1 MTRRTAIVAGACAAL
16 AVIAA
21 AFAADA
27 YYAHGIEVTWR
38 ATPPP
43 PPPPSPP
50 SMDAGVGAADAG
62 APDAG
67 APAGAAEAEAEPP
80 EAERIVVIDR
90 SIEHRTSF
98 HNPHRVL
105 GRYVQEWPFGEW
117 GVPNAFPPLDVV
129 IRARI
134 EIPEGPPLYVGAR
147 SPNETDVL
155 IDGLRANEPVEPGV
169 HDLTVYWHGPLH
181 PEGATHWTTILPA
194 WFQLEWGTD
203 PEELESVPRTAL
215 TIPDGVPNPA
225 RVWLFVLASLLG
237 LLLGFAVYSI
247 ARSPKGV
254 ARAQAF
260 VLATALILLLG
271 LGLRAW
277 DYDVVPEFRENMD
290 ELFATWNGYGLLE
303 DGTTQGWTLW
313 PARYVGLA
321 ELERVEY
328 FRERPITVVR
338 PYFEHPPLLH
348 LMVGAAAHLGGA
360 EHFLHARLRD
370 TRIVPIGLGVLTI
383 LLVVLVTR
391 RLSPTG
397 PAPWFAGLVYATMP
411 HAVIM
416 NRVIKEEALLAPL
429 ALGMIFFFLR
439 WRDDGERSRDLVIA
453 AVLAGLCTLTK
464 VPGAVFALVLPIL
477 VARHGRLKAAAI
489 AVAVGAAVSSLL
501 LAYAAAIDWELFW
514 YATRDQAT
522 IRNSVF
528 QEFVPFFFDSLINH
542 NRVGRGWLIFLWLAF
557 VAACAVR
564 LKREGEVVVLP
575 TIGYLVAMGLASGGW
590 HYGWY
595 LLPVEPLLCIGAGW
609 FLADLWKRP
618 ELLRGTLF
626 ILLPVAY
633 GMAFVLD
640 PKWYLL
646 SVNYDAMRRWVGSF
660 VIVLLVPYGLVTLWN
675 QRLTLLVAR
684 ATTALAFALAVLLN
698 AWFALRYD
706 VIYESHQ
713 NLDDVTLCD
722 RCEEMGAIGEDRD
735 PAQVGSGLP

>member
-1 MTRRTAIVAGACAAL
+1 MSRLTAVVAGAFAAL
-16 AVIAA
+16 SVIAA

-27 YYAHGIEVTWR
+27 YFAHGIEVTWR
-38 ATPPP
+38 ATAPPRP
-43 PPPPSPP
+43 VPARG
-50 SMDAGVGAADAG
+50 SMDAGVASDAGAADAG
-62 APDAG
+62 VAG
-67 APAGAAEAEAEPP
+67 TARETEPARTD
-80 EAERIVVIDR
+80 RIVVIDR

-98 HNPHRVL
+98 QNPHRVL
-105 GRYVQEWPFGEW
+105 GRYVQEWPYGDW
-117 GVPNAFPPLDVV
+117 GVPNAFPPLDVL

-134 EIPEGPPLYVGAR
+134 EIPEGPPLYVQAR
-147 SPNETDVL
+147 SPNQTDVL
-155 IDGLRANEPVEPGV
+155 VDGLRANDPIEPGV
-169 HDLTVYWHGPLH
+169 HDLTVYWHGPMH
-181 PEGATHWTTILPA
+181 PAGATHWTTILPT
-194 WFQLEWGTD
+194 WLELEWGTD
-203 PEELESVPRTAL
+203 LEELESVPRTAL
-215 TIPDGVPNPA
+215 TVPDGTPNPA
-225 RVWLFVLASLLG
+225 RVWLFVLAALLASLLG
-237 LLLGFAVYSI
+237 AAVYLI
-247 ARSPKGV
+247 ARSPPAA
-254 ARAQAF
+254 ARAQAL
-260 VLATALILLLG
+260 VLATTAILLLG

-277 DYDVVPEFRENMD
+277 DYDVIPEFRENMD
-290 ELFATWNGYGLLE
+290 ELFATWNGYGLLD

-321 ELERVEY
+321 DLERIEY

-360 EHFLHARLRD
+360 EHYLHARLGD
-370 TRIVPIGLGVLTI
+370 TRPVPIALGVLTI

-429 ALGMIFFFLR
+429 ALGFVLFFLR
-439 WRDDGERSRDLVIA
+439 WRDDGERTRDLVIA
-453 AVLAGLCTLTK
+453 ATLAGLCTLTK
-464 VPGAVFALVLPIL
+464 IPGLVFVLVLPIL
-477 VARHGRLKAAAI
+477 IARHGRLKHAI
-489 AVAVGAAVSSLL
+489 LALAVGGAVSSLL
-501 LAYAAAIDWELFW
+501 LLYAAAIDWELFW
-514 YATRDQAT
+514 YVTRDQAT

-528 QEFVPFFFDSLINH
+528 QEFVPFFFDSLVNH

-557 VAACAVR
+557 VAACSVR
-564 LKREGEVVVLP
+564 LRKDAQIIVLP
-575 TIGYLVAMGLASGGW
+575 ALGYLVAMGLASGGW

-595 LLPVEPLLCIGAGW
+595 LLPVEPFLCIGAGW
-609 FLADLWKRP
+609 FLADLWDRP

-626 ILLPVAY
+626 VVLPVAY

-646 SVNYDAMRRWVGSF
+646 SSSYDAMRRWVGSF
-660 VIVLLVPYGLVTLWN
+660 VIALLVPYGLATLWS
-675 QRLTLLVAR
+675 RRPALLAAR
-684 ATTALAFALAVLLN
+684 ATTALAFALAIVLN

-722 RCEEMGAIGEDRD
+722 RCEEMGAIGEPRE
-735 PAQVGSGLP
+735 AAGSGLP